1 MNESVAGLLSQLNT
15 WEQKYG
21 PLGGG
26 RNIESN
32 GEVPARI
39 DELKRL
45 LRDQGADVSWNG
57 TEYVLV
63 GPRPE
68 GQAQ

>member
-1 MNESVAGLLSQLNT
+1 MNTSVTRLLSQLNE

-21 PLGGG
+21 SLGAG
-26 RNIESN
+26 RDQEST

-45 LRDQGADVSWNG
+45 LREQGADVSWNG

>member
-1 MNESVAGLLSQLNT
+1 MNASVTGLLSDLNA

-21 PLGGG
+21 ALGAG
-26 RNIESN
+26 RDCQSN

-39 DELKRL
+39 DEMKRL
-45 LRDQGADVSWNG
+45 LHEQGADVSWNG

-63 GPRPE
+63 SPRAGGDVP
-68 GQAQ
+68 